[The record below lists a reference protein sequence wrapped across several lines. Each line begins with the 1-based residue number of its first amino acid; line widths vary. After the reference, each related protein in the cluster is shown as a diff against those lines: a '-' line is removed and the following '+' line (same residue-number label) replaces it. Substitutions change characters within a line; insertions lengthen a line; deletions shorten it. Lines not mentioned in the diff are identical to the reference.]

1 MGIGYPKLRGRIVEK
16 YGSQMEFASEI
27 GKTEQTV
34 TAKLNG
40 KSKFT
45 LDDIME
51 WSKALELSE
60 ADVGT
65 YFFATELSK
74 S

>member
-1 MGIGYPKLRGRIVEK
+1 MGMSYPKLRGRIVERF
-16 YGSQMEFASEI
+16 GSQIAFSKEI
-27 GKTEQTV
+27 GTTEQTV

-40 KSKFT
+40 KSKFS
-45 LDDIME
+45 LDDIRL

-60 ADVGT
+60 TEVGS
-65 YFFATELSK
+65 YFFTQELSK

>member
-1 MGIGYPKLRGRIVEK
+1 MGISYPKLRGRIVEK
-16 YGSQMEFASEI
+16 YGSQTAFASEI
-27 GKTEQTV
+27 GKTDQTV

-40 KSKFT
+40 NSKFS
-45 LDDIME
+45 LDDIIE

-60 ADVGT
+60 ADVGS
-65 YFFATELSK
+65 YFFAKELSK